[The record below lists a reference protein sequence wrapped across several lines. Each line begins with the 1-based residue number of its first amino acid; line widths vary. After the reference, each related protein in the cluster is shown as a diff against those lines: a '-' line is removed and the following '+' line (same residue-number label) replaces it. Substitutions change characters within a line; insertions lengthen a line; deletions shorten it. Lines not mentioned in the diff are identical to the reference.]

1 MSNVIQVDFRE
12 NALSDEERFKEEV
25 QPVLQDL
32 VDVARN
38 NFGIII
44 ATELLSDVM
53 AVLYKYTKE
62 EKYVLTM
69 ENGDIIDFTLENEQL
84 HESIIYINN
93 IYILLCKY

>member
-12 NALSDEERFKEEV
+12 NALSEEERFKEEV

-69 ENGDIIDFTLENEQL
+69 ENGDIIDFTLENE
-84 HESIIYINN
+84 
-93 IYILLCKY
+93 

>member
-12 NALSDEERFKEEV
+12 NALSDEERFKNEV

-32 VDVARN
+32 VDVTRN
-38 NFGIII
+38 NFGNII

-53 AVLYKYTKE
+53 GVLYKYTRE

-69 ENGDIIDFTLENEQL
+69 ENGDIIDFTLENNEQN
-84 HESIIYINN
+84 SITITDINS
-93 IYILLCKY
+93 ILRLYK